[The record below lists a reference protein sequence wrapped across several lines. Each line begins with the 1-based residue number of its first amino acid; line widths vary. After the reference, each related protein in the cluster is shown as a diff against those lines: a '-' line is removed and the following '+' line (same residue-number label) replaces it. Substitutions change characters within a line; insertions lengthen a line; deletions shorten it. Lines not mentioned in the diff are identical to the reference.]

1 MAEQENPLQ
10 KIIAKA
16 LQDEAFKQQLIAD
29 PAAVLKAAGVEVPE
43 GTTLKVVADTE
54 STRHIVLPAR
64 PANLSDEEI
73 SRVVGGEACTRDS
86 RLNFDNYYSIYPEF
100 DTPE

>member
-1 MAEQENPLQ
+1 MNEQQNPMG
-10 KIIAKA
+10 KVIAKA

-43 GTTLKVVADTE
+43 GKTLKVVADTE

-73 SRVVGGEACTRDS
+73 SRVVGGEGFIGGLG
-86 RLNFDNYYSIYPEF
+86 LNFNNYYSIYDDLDAPG
-100 DTPE
+100 